1 MKKFN
6 NKLNITIVL
15 IFTFLTFGLYYL
27 TYTPEKFIM
36 PFLAV
41 IGITITLI
49 SLKIS
54 VNQWNKNRLEFEIL
68 KKQLDILYE
77 YL

>member
-1 MKKFN
+1 
-6 NKLNITIVL
+6 
-15 IFTFLTFGLYYL
+15 
-27 TYTPEKFIM
+27 M